1 MINERLYQVE
11 GLIWKKGQKNTAFE
25 EVYMLIAENEKKR
38 KMDQENIKQ
47 NVENVEK
54 GLKDLNFML
63 DQVKKQVDSIVMFI
77 VNIKIERGKL

>member
-1 MINERLYQVE
+1 
-11 GLIWKKGQKNTAFE
+11 
-25 EVYMLIAENEKKR
+25 MLIAENEKKR